1 LIIKTT
7 GKMQGRRYIGV
18 CGGGGG
24 GGGGGRGGGGGGGGG
39 VTPPIIQN
47 VGQSWSKWKIFA

>member
-1 LIIKTT
+1 MIIKTT

-18 CGGGGG
+18 CGG
-24 GGGGGRGGGGGGGGG
+24 GGGGGGGGG